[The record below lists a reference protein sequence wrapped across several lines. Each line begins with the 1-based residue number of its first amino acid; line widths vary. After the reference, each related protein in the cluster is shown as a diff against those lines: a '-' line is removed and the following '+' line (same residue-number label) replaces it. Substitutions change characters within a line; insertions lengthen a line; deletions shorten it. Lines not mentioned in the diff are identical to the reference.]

1 MKEGNK
7 LIGTTLNEL
16 NEKYKSCPM
25 HTSKYLIDK
34 KEYIVHSHFCG
45 NKDIDKVIN
54 SIAMNRAMYEV
65 FEESK
70 NIA

>member
-1 MKEGNK
+1 M
-7 LIGTTLNEL
+7 IGTTLNEL

-25 HTSKYLIDK
+25 HTSRYLIDK
-34 KEYIVHSHFCG
+34 KVYIVHSHFCG
-45 NKDIDKVIN
+45 NKDIDKIIN